1 MKIEVRA
8 DSVNIT
14 GYVNVTGKRSK
25 PVVTPHGK
33 CIEVIEERAFA
44 DALSKGGDVYVSVD
58 HDSGHAYAS
67 TSAGT
72 LNLKEDA
79 IGLHADVLI
88 TDETVIEL
96 ARKGKI
102 KGWSFGMMNVV
113 DEMEKRA
120 EGELPVRHVKGLEL
134 DHITLVVNKTPCY
147 AATSV
152 ECRAEGDTSIE
163 YRSLEDLPELHI
175 SNANKPDYTEYEER
189 IKKL

>member
-44 DALSKGGDVYVSVD
+44 DSLSKRGDVYVNVD

-72 LNLKEDA
+72 LELKEDA

-113 DEMEKRA
+113 DEMEQRA
-120 EGELPVRHVKGLEL
+120 EDELPVRHVKSLDL

-175 SNANKPDYTEYEER
+175 SNANKPNYTEYEER